1 MRFIVRLLA
10 VVGLLFILLISVLVV
25 GVSRLHVAG
34 HSPVVIKD
42 GTVLTL
48 AVEGPFI
55 EDSPTRT
62 GLTSILTGHAKKLRE
77 VIAGIDKA
85 AADSRIK
92 GLVLKIDAS
101 AGMSQIQELRA
112 AIKRF
117 RAAGKFVYAFADDY
131 GESAAG
137 NGEYYLASASDQLWL
152 QPMGEVMLTD
162 VVFEA
167 PFLKDMFAK
176 LDVEPE
182 FVKRAEY
189 KTAPETYTERAYT
202 PAAREMMESLANDL
216 TQQLV
221 TDVAASRGLSAD
233 DVRAILAR
241 GPMTADEALQAK
253 LIDHAG
259 YADEVVATAKKAA
272 GTEVPTL
279 ALPDYYAQAGAE
291 KHDRPNIALI
301 YEVGEIDRV
310 TGPIDATSDR
320 RGLDQGNAVVQ
331 GFSQAMANPSVK
343 VIVFRIDSPG
353 GSVSGSESIR
363 RMVVRAKQA
372 GKKIV
377 VSMGSVAASGG
388 YWISAD
394 ADKIVADPATL
405 TGSIGVFSGKFVVGK
420 GLADIGV
427 TTDRT
432 TAGPFAAM
440 DSPFAPFTADQS
452 QKLNADIDAVYNG
465 FISIVANGRNLPA
478 GTVAGS
484 AKGRVWSGQQ
494 AKQLGLVDSL
504 GGLDDAINL
513 ARQVGNIP
521 ADQPTALRV
530 YPEPLS
536 PLEAVMAVVKG
547 DADIKSDVGSQLG
560 DLDGPAGAAVRALA
574 PLFRD
579 PRGDM
584 VRMPDLGAVR

>member
-1 MRFIVRLLA
+1 
-10 VVGLLFILLISVLVV
+10 
-25 GVSRLHVAG
+25 
-34 HSPVVIKD
+34 
-42 GTVLTL
+42 
-48 AVEGPFI
+48 
-55 EDSPTRT
+55 
-62 GLTSILTGHAKKLRE
+62 
-77 VIAGIDKA
+77 
-85 AADSRIK
+85 
-92 GLVLKIDAS
+92 
-101 AGMSQIQELRA
+101 
-112 AIKRF
+112 
-117 RAAGKFVYAFADDY
+117 
-131 GESAAG
+131 
-137 NGEYYLASASDQLWL
+137 
-152 QPMGEVMLTD
+152 
-162 VVFEA
+162 
-167 PFLKDMFAK
+167 
-176 LDVEPE
+176 
-182 FVKRAEY
+182 
-189 KTAPETYTERAYT
+189 
-202 PAAREMMESLANDL
+202 
-216 TQQLV
+216 
-221 TDVAASRGLSAD
+221 
-233 DVRAILAR
+233 
-241 GPMTADEALQAK
+241 
-253 LIDHAG
+253 
-259 YADEVVATAKKAA
+259 
-272 GTEVPTL
+272 
-279 ALPDYYAQAGAE
+279 
-291 KHDRPNIALI
+291 
-301 YEVGEIDRV
+301 
-310 TGPIDATSDR
+310 
-320 RGLDQGNAVVQ
+320 
-331 GFSQAMANPSVK
+331 
-343 VIVFRIDSPG
+343 
-353 GSVSGSESIR
+353 
-363 RMVVRAKQA
+363 MVVRAKQA